1 MDKPVIKLLNKKF
14 IISVITSS
22 TFITGC
28 TMAVIWL
35 YLSNIDRLDIFFDAI
50 SLSSALGII
59 FFFILLSISGFSL
72 VIFISSLILMLI
84 YTGYENKFK
93 DYLSIPHRISTVCYQ
108 NSLFICSG
116 LIIGYYI
123 YYLSGWNGYII
134 TGTSIVLMLAHSYIV
149 SFFRLFRIQRFRLH
163 KSDNYEKL
171 PRKKGLAILL
181 PLQLMAPGIVQILP
195 LIFLLTQ
202 LDFSEGTSDW
212 VEMLMFLALTAAIVT
227 IGILPGAIHLN
238 ERRNGNSIT
247 GIIIVLIFLPVAISA
262 FSVWYRPIPNM
273 IINMTMNL
281 SGISDW
287 RTHQYYIERNTHP
300 HSMFNGLIWNTRYYQ
315 DIPGRFFITGISTF
329 TLGDIKLI
337 CPTEMTEARKESL
350 KFTVNDINEYEQKG
364 KKLKA
369 VAMKCIPFNKN
380 DIHTWDSPLSE
391 PIYYEKVKVTA
402 ENSMVKILHALK

>member
-1 MDKPVIKLLNKKF
+1 
-14 IISVITSS
+14 
-22 TFITGC
+22 
-28 TMAVIWL
+28 MAVIWF

-59 FFFILLSISGFSL
+59 FFFILVSISGFSL
-72 VIFISSLILMLI
+72 VIFISSFILILI
-84 YTGYENKFK
+84 YTGYEDKFK
-93 DYLSIPHRISTVCYQ
+93 DYSSMPHRISTVCYL
-108 NSLFICSG
+108 NSLFICCG
-116 LIIGYYI
+116 MIVGYYI
-123 YYLSGWNGYII
+123 YYLSGWSGYFISS
-134 TGTSIVLMLAHSYIV
+134 TSLVLMLAHSYTV
-149 SFFRLFRIQRFRLH
+149 SFFRLFRIQKFRLH

-171 PRKKGLAILL
+171 PSKKGLLFLL

-195 LIFLLTQ
+195 MLFLLPQ

-212 VEMLMFLALTAAIVT
+212 VEMLMLLALTAAIVT

-238 ERRNGNSIT
+238 ERKNGNRIT
-247 GIIIVLIFLPVAISA
+247 SFIVVLICIPVVIAV

-273 IINMTMNL
+273 IINMAMNL

-287 RTHQYYIERNTHP
+287 RTHQYYIESKTHP

-315 DIPGRFFITGISTF
+315 EIPERFFITGVSTF

-337 CPTEMTEARKESL
+337 CPTEITEARKESL

-364 KKLKA
+364 KQLKA
-369 VAMKCIPFNKN
+369 VAMKCIPFDKK

-391 PIYYEKVKVTA
+391 PIYYEKVKQTVD
-402 ENSMVKILHALK
+402 NSMLKILHTLK

>member
-1 MDKPVIKLLNKKF
+1 MNKSVTKLLNKKF

-28 TMAVIWL
+28 TMAVIWF

-50 SLSSALGII
+50 SLSSTLGII
-59 FFFILLSISGFSL
+59 FFFILVSISGFSL
-72 VIFISSLILMLI
+72 VIFISSFILILI
-84 YTGYENKFK
+84 YTGYEDKFK
-93 DYLSIPHRISTVCYQ
+93 DYSSMPHRISTVCYL
-108 NSLFICSG
+108 NSLFICCG
-116 LIIGYYI
+116 MIVGYYI
-123 YYLSGWNGYII
+123 YYLSGWSGYFISS
-134 TGTSIVLMLAHSYIV
+134 TSLVLMLAHSYTV
-149 SFFRLFRIQRFRLH
+149 SFFRLFRIQKFRLH

-171 PRKKGLAILL
+171 PSKKGLLFLL

-195 LIFLLTQ
+195 MLFLLTQ

-212 VEMLMFLALTAAIVT
+212 VEMLMLLALTAAIVT

-238 ERRNGNSIT
+238 ERKNGNRIT
-247 GIIIVLIFLPVAISA
+247 SFIVVLICIPVVIAV

-273 IINMTMNL
+273 IINMAMNL

-287 RTHQYYIERNTHP
+287 RTHQYYIESKTHP

-315 DIPGRFFITGISTF
+315 EIPERFFITGVSTF

-337 CPTEMTEARKESL
+337 CPTEITEARKESL

-364 KKLKA
+364 KQLKA
-369 VAMKCIPFNKN
+369 VAMKCIPFDKK

-391 PIYYEKVKVTA
+391 PIYYEKVKQTVD
-402 ENSMVKILHALK
+402 NSMLKILHTLK